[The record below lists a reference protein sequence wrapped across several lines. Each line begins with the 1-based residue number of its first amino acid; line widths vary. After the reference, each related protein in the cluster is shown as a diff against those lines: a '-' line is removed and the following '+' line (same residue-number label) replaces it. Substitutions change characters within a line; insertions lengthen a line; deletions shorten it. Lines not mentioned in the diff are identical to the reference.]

1 MKKMIKDPQYSI
13 ISLTSE
19 VKLTINQPD
28 NLKSPLYE
36 LSVDLA
42 PIVFELEK
50 VQVSEMIDFTK
61 KNISENEQILK
72 NLSLKKKKTKK
83 QLDVK

>member
-1 MKKMIKDPQYSI
+1 MIKDPKYSI

-28 NLKSPLYE
+28 NLESPLYE

-42 PIVFELEK
+42 PIVFEL
-50 VQVSEMIDFTK
+50 
-61 KNISENEQILK
+61 
-72 NLSLKKKKTKK
+72 
-83 QLDVK
+83 